1 VTVRPRIRRLL
12 AAALLAAT
20 LAAFVV
26 SGLYWGEDGLQ
37 RGRVSKPVK
46 KGVFY
51 VDATVSCDRTNGTCV
66 SETRK
71 NANGTVQITI
81 RTATNP

>member
-1 VTVRPRIRRLL
+1 MRTRLVPP
-12 AAALLAAT
+12 AVLAAT

-26 SGLYWGEDGLQ
+26 SGLYWGGDGLD

-51 VDATVSCDRTNGTCV
+51 VDATVSCDRTKGTCV
-66 SETRK
+66 TETRK
-71 NANGTVQITI
+71 NANGTVHITI
-81 RTATNP
+81 RQATNP